1 MQLNPRKPGRI
12 AAGLGLMTTALLAG
26 GSVAEAQDSVSSS
39 GTSLMTEGVAE
50 PGTTTVDTAVLF
62 YQEQGGR
69 VRAIEPST
77 EFTANMLNGDTISG
91 SLTFDSLTGATPN
104 GAAPWTS
111 PQTFTSIQPAPS
123 TQVTST
129 SASGNRIVTTVPG
142 TGLVQSTYTVAA
154 NTLPMDAGFKDHRFA
169 GTLGYG
175 ALLDPDTRLK
185 FGCAASVERDY
196 QSYSGNLGISRDLF
210 GKNTTVSL
218 AANLEWDKSKPY
230 YGTPTGF
237 QALNS
242 QVTGG
247 NDSKTVISVVAGV
260 TQTLTR
266 FWLTQ
271 LNYSYGSSK
280 GYQTDPYKVLSEVD
294 GQLGTPLQY
303 IYENRPRSRTR
314 QSVYWGNKIALGPTV
329 ADVSLRYYHDSWGI
343 DSITAEASEQ
353 IPLGR
358 NFYVEPLFRY
368 YHQSAAN
375 FYVKYLISGAA
386 LPAYASADGRLS
398 RFNAT
403 TLGVKAGVRLFE
415 GTELYLDAEDYRQ
428 SGDHLDPGAPGALAT
443 LDMFPGVHA
452 LSVITGLRVKFE

>member
-1 MQLNPRKPGRI
+1 MQLTARKPGRI
-12 AAGLGLMTTALLAG
+12 AAGLGLMTAALLG
-26 GSVAEAQDSVSSS
+26 GTPVADAQDAGSAST
-39 GTSLMTEGVAE
+39 GLMTEGTAE

-77 EFTANMLNGDTISG
+77 EFTINRLNGDTISG

-104 GAAPWTS
+104 GATPWINQ
-111 PQTFTSIQPAPS
+111 QTFTSLQPAPS

-129 SASGNRIVTTVPG
+129 SASGNRTVTTIPG
-142 TGLVQSTYTVAA
+142 TGLVQSAYSVAA
-154 NTLPMDAGFKDHRFA
+154 NTLPLDAGFHDHRYA
-169 GTLGYG
+169 GTLGYS
-175 ALLDPDTRLK
+175 AMLDPDTRLK
-185 FGCAASVERDY
+185 LGAAASVERDFE
-196 QSYSGNLGISRDLF
+196 SYSGNLGISRDLF
-210 GKNTTVSL
+210 DKNTTLSL
-218 AANLEWDKSKPY
+218 AANLEWDRSKPF

-237 QALNS
+237 QTLNS
-242 QVTGG
+242 AVTGG
-247 NDSKTVISVVAGV
+247 NDSKTVVSVVAGV

-271 LNYSYGSSK
+271 LNYSYGSSQ
-280 GYQTDPYKVLSEVD
+280 GYQTDPYKILSEVN
-294 GQLGTPLQY
+294 GQLGIPEQY
-303 IYENRPRSRTR
+303 VYENRPRSRTR

-358 NFYVEPLFRY
+358 NFYIEPLLRY

-375 FYVKYLISGAA
+375 FYVKYLVFGAT

-403 TLGVKAGVRLFE
+403 TLGVKAGIRLFA
-415 GTELYLDAEDYRQ
+415 GTEFYVDAEDYRQ
-428 SGDHLDPGAPGALAT
+428 TGSHFDASAPGPLAT